1 MMEVNS
7 PRIPKN
13 HKCIFNDR
21 VSRYVRQKVIELQ
34 GETDDHYYSS
44 RLQHPGITNGQIW

>member
-13 HKCIFNDR
+13 HMCISNDR
-21 VSRYVRQKVIELQ
+21 VSRYVRQKEIELQ
-34 GETDDHYYSS
+34 GETDDHYYS
-44 RLQHPGITNGQIW
+44 